1 MVMVKIVIKII
12 ATLHQ
17 MTSTVAGR
25 LAPGTS
31 LTDILCALFPCGSVT
46 GAPKI
51 RAMQIIAELERAPR
65 DVYCGAIGWVDPAGP
80 MRFSV
85 AIRSPVMTQPGLLRL
100 NVGGGITHDSRAG
113 SEWEEALCKSAF
125 LDLSPKS

>member
-1 MVMVKIVIKII
+1 MPS
-12 ATLHQ
+12 LHRRIGLK
-17 MTSTVAGR
+17 STMIGLR
-25 LAPGTS
+25 KELSRCLPGIS
-31 LTDILCALFPCGSVT
+31 AEER
-46 GAPKI
+46 
-51 RAMQIIAELERAPR
+51 RAISDHVQRRTPIIAELERAPR